1 MPSFFTRPN
10 EQELRNLKLSPD
22 KYNEMS
28 TVELPN
34 NILHIFNNVVWA
46 QNELK
51 IANKTYL
58 KLKYD
63 IDLAFEVAR
72 KALFIFQR
80 RATFHVESNPN
91 TPEYDREGGLTAY
104 VEKIAMRYY
113 CNKIFKKVDEAE
125 TTQSYQTT
133 DAFAVQKD
141 IENNKTVF
149 QETDLRNKYVE
160 RKPKPQEL
168 PDTGIGTVN
177 DSEPIDKRIMEQTLA
192 AFGQLD
198 KEQQTVLVLFC
209 LDRLS
214 LEEIA
219 EQLNCSLDS
228 AKQKSKKAKDKFAQA
243 LKDAF
248 VLDNT
253 PKLNR
258 NKMDDILDYVFH
270 SLTIK
275 KDSNEQ

>member
-1 MPSFFTRPN
+1 MAFFFTRPN

-22 KYNEMS
+22 KYTEMS

-34 NILHIFNNVVWA
+34 NILNIFNNTVWA

-80 RATFHVESNPN
+80 RATFHVENNPN

-113 CNKIFKKVDEAE
+113 CNKIFKKVDEKEEVRPHELAL
-125 TTQSYQTT
+125 
-133 DAFAVQKD
+133 
-141 IENNKTVF
+141 
-149 QETDLRNKYVE
+149 QETISHSKYVE
-160 RKPKPQEL
+160 RKPKTEEL
-168 PDTGIGTVN
+168 PDTGIGTMHAP
-177 DSEPIDKRIMEQTLA
+177 EPIDKRIMEQTLA

-219 EQLNCSLDS
+219 ERLNCSLDS
-228 AKQKSKKAKDKFAQA
+228 AKQKSKKAKDKFAKALQQA
-243 LKDAF
+243 FILDDA
-248 VLDNT
+248 

-258 NKMDDILDYVFH
+258 DKMDDILDYVFH
-270 SLTIK
+270 SITI
-275 KDSNEQ
+275 

>member
-1 MPSFFTRPN
+1 MAFFFTRPN

-22 KYNEMS
+22 KYTEMS
-28 TVELPN
+28 TIELPN
-34 NILHIFNNVVWA
+34 KVLTIFNNTVWA

-80 RATFHVESNPN
+80 RATFHAQSNPN

-104 VEKIAMRYY
+104 VEKIAMRFY
-113 CNKIFKKVDEAE
+113 CNKIFKKVDETEVTPTNEFALE
-125 TTQSYQTT
+125 AT
-133 DAFAVQKD
+133 DS
-141 IENNKTVF
+141 
-149 QETDLRNKYVE
+149 RNKYVE
-160 RKPKPQEL
+160 RKPKTQEL
-168 PDTGIGTVN
+168 PESGIGTMPA
-177 DSEPIDKRIMEQTLA
+177 SEPADKRIMEQTLS
-192 AFGQLD
+192 AFAQLD

-219 EQLNCSLDS
+219 ERLNCSLDS
-228 AKQKSKKAKDKFAQA
+228 AKQKSKKAKDKFAKALQQA
-243 LKDAF
+243 FILDDA
-248 VLDNT
+248 

-258 NKMDDILDYVFH
+258 DKMDDILDYVFH
-270 SLTIK
+270 SITI
-275 KDSNEQ
+275 

>member
-1 MPSFFTRPN
+1 MMSFFSTKPT
-10 EQELRNLKLSPD
+10 EQELRNLKLSSTQ
-22 KYNEMS
+22 YTEMS

-34 NILHIFNNVVWA
+34 KVLTIFNNTVWA

-80 RATFHVESNPN
+80 RATFHAQDNPN

-113 CNKIFKKVDEAE
+113 CNKIFKKVEDKDADGRY
-125 TTQSYQTT
+125 SKA
-133 DAFAVQKD
+133 DAFTIQAAV
-141 IENNKTVF
+141 ENDKAF
-149 QETDLRNKYVE
+149 FEAADLRNKYVE

-168 PDTGIGTVN
+168 PESGIGTLHA
-177 DSEPIDKRIMEQTLA
+177 SEPADKRIMEQTLA
-192 AFGQLD
+192 AFAQLD

-219 EQLNCSLDS
+219 EKLNCSLDS
-228 AKQKSKKAKDKFAQA
+228 AKQKSKKAKDKFAKALQQA
-243 LKDAF
+243 FILDDA
-248 VLDNT
+248 

-258 NKMDDILDYVFH
+258 DKMDDILDYVFH
-270 SLTIK
+270 AITI
-275 KDSNEQ
+275 